1 MRKQFVNRPLILC
14 YCQTAR
20 LQKLP
25 QMLGLLGCDLPLA
38 GDQRKGEAG
47 AFART
52 PPPPPPTPLQAF
64 SWSCGPE
71 GWMGV

>member
-20 LQKLP
+20 LLKLP
-25 QMLGLLGCDLPLA
+25 QMLGLLGCDLPLV

-47 AFART
+47 VFAWDT
-52 PPPPPPTPLQAF
+52 PPHTFPRSPPPLLQAF
-64 SWSCGPE
+64 SWACGP
-71 GWMGV
+71 